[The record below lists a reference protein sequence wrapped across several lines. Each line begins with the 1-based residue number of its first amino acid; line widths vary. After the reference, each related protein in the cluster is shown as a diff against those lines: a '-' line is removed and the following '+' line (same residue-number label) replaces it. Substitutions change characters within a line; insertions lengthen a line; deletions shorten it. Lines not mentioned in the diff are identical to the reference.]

1 MLLTTRSG
9 RMWEAPSAYNS
20 DMTRGAALGVLLVLG
35 VALVTSAADAI
46 QIVTAARSVQPGEV
60 VLFTASAA
68 APIDAL
74 RARAFD
80 RDLPTFRLD
89 ARTWQAVLGID
100 LDTRADSYPVSFD
113 ALVDGQDVETTI
125 ILAVRGRVFATRTLR
140 VDDAFV
146 NPTEPTLRRITS
158 EAAEFARVWEQSAP
172 NRLWSDAFVRP
183 VPGGATGSFGTR
195 SIFNGRP
202 RQPHGG
208 TDFLSPTGTA
218 IHAPNSGR
226 VVVAREFYFTGN
238 TVIIDHGLGVFSLLA
253 HLSVIDVRAGDGV
266 TAGQIVGQVG
276 ATGRVTGPHLHWAV
290 RIGGARV
297 DPAAVLAILGAKP

>member
-1 MLLTTRSG
+1 
-9 RMWEAPSAYNS
+9 MWEALSAYNS
-20 DMTRGAALGVLLVLG
+20 DMTRGAALGVLVVLG
-35 VALVTSAADAI
+35 VARVTSAADPI

-60 VLFTASAA
+60 VLFTASAT

-89 ARTWQAVLGID
+89 TRTWQAVLGID
-100 LDTRADSYPVSFD
+100 LDTPADSYQVSFD
-113 ALVDGQDVETTI
+113 ALVDGHDVETTI

-146 NPTEPTLRRITS
+146 NPAGPTLQRITS

-172 NRLWSDAFVRP
+172 SRLWSDAFVRP
-183 VPGGATGSFGTR
+183 VPGRATGGFGTR
-195 SIFNGRP
+195 SIVNGYP

-208 TDFLSPTGTA
+208 TDFLSPAGTP

-238 TVIIDHGLGVFSLLA
+238 TVVIDHGLGVFSLLA
-253 HLSVIDVRAGDGV
+253 HLSVIDVHVGDGV
-266 TAGQIVGQVG
+266 TAGQIVGRVG
-276 ATGRVTGPHLHWAV
+276 ATGRATGPHLHWAV

-297 DPAAVLAILGAKP
+297 DPVAVLAILGAQP

>member
-1 MLLTTRSG
+1 
-9 RMWEAPSAYNS
+9 
-20 DMTRGAALGVLLVLG
+20 MTRGVVLAVLVVLG
-35 VALVTSAADAI
+35 FAQVTNAADAI

-60 VLFTASAA
+60 VLLTASALT
-68 APIDAL
+68 PIDAL

-100 LDTRADSYPVSFD
+100 LDTRAGAYQVSFS
-113 ALVDGQDVETTI
+113 ALVDGHDTESTI
-125 ILAVRGRVFATRTLR
+125 SLAVRRRVFATRTVR
-140 VDDAFV
+140 VDDSFV
-146 NPTEPTLRRITS
+146 NPPEPTVQRIIS
-158 EAAEFARVWEQSAP
+158 EAAEFVRVWEQSAP
-172 NRLWSDAFVRP
+172 DRLWSDAFVRP
-183 VPGGATGSFGTR
+183 VPGPANGSFGTR
-195 SIFNGRP
+195 SIFNGQP

-208 TDFLSPTGTA
+208 ADFLSPAGTP

-238 TVIIDHGLGVFSLLA
+238 TVVIDHGLGMFSLLA
-253 HLSVIDVRAGDGV
+253 HLSVIDVDVGEDV
-266 TAGQIVGQVG
+266 TVGQIVGQVG

-297 DPAAVLAILGAKP
+297 DPLAVLAILGPQKP